1 MNQRLKDAMKRL
13 RAIGLGFCVLVT
25 LILGAFYLMYPREWS
40 DFLQVM
46 VLVKRDYQE
55 PLSIGRMLDGAIAGL
70 AGSANDPYTYFL
82 TPERNR
88 TVAMSAQGLT
98 GAIGVT
104 VNGEKE
110 VRDRLVIREIR
121 PDSGADRAG
130 LQVED
135 AILRIED
142 TLVEDLSV
150 DEAVA
155 MIRGEPDTVVRLL
168 IARAGEAEKEY
179 RVMRS
184 STVPVETVQAGI
196 LKEEY
201 LPGYRIGYVFIDYF
215 AANSA
220 EMFSELLDTLLEEG
234 AQAMVVDLRYN
245 SGGDV
250 GATVKIAGRLL
261 PDGELM
267 RLNMRESE
275 QVFTIKNANP
285 VRIPYAVLINGG
297 SASASE
303 ILAGAVQDRQA
314 GLLIGTR
321 SYGKGS
327 VQSLYNLPTGSGL
340 RVTEGRYYLPSGRS
354 IDGEGIEPDYIV
366 ENDEGEEED
375 RQMLAALAFLKDI
388 IEGDET
394 LESILHAS
402 TRAAIAGAGQ

>member
-25 LILGAFYLMYPREWS
+25 IILGVLYLMYPREWS

-55 PLSIGRMLDGAIAGL
+55 PLSIGRMLDGAIAGI

-82 TPERNR
+82 PPERNR
-88 TVAMSAQGLT
+88 AVAMSAQGLT

-110 VRDRLVIREIR
+110 VKDRLIIREIR

-130 LQVED
+130 LRVED

-155 MIRGEPDTVVRLL
+155 MIRGEPDTAVRLL

-196 LKEEY
+196 LKDEY
-201 LPGYRIGYVFIDYF
+201 LPGYRIAYIFIDYF

-220 EMFSELLDTLLEEG
+220 EMFSDLLDTVLEEG
-234 AQAMVVDLRYN
+234 AQAMVIDLRYN

-275 QVFTIKNANP
+275 QVFTIKNADP
-285 VRIPYAVLINGG
+285 VRIPYAILINGG

-314 GLLIGTR
+314 GILVGTR

-354 IDGEGIEPDYIV
+354 IDGEGIDPDYIV
-366 ENDEGEEED
+366 ENDEEDEDD
-375 RQMLAALAFLKDI
+375 RQMSAALAFLKDI
-388 IEGDET
+388 IDGAET
-394 LESILHAS
+394 LESILRAS
-402 TRAAIAGAGQ
+402 PRGK